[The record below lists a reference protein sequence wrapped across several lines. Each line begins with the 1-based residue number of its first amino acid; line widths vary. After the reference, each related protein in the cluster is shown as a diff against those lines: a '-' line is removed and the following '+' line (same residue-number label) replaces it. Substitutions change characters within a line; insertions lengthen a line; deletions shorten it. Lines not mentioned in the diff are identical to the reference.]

1 MQVEMNFGMFLEVA
15 TCDYFSYLLL
25 GLEDIAAED
34 IALSISGDVAEN
46 LQILRVVGH
55 VEYPKDEM
63 K

>member
-1 MQVEMNFGMFLEVA
+1 MNFGMFLEHA
-15 TCDYFSYLLL
+15 TCVCFSYLLL

-34 IALSISGDVAEN
+34 VALSISGDVAEN
-46 LQILRVVGH
+46 LQILRVMGH